1 MNRVL
6 KTTFTASR
14 DNLDRLFGCNRISAE
29 VWNRCLELAKEHH
42 KDTGHWINR
51 TFLQTLTKRQFP
63 LHSQSVQSV
72 CHRYIWNRDAA
83 HQARK
88 AGYDT
93 RYPYKT
99 KKYFPTRWVQEGFT
113 IYPNGRIELSMGNWQ
128 GKRQKPIVLYA
139 HKLPLQEVKMI
150 ELLWDGKLKLGLT
163 FKSGIQ
169 AELKTTGQE
178 AAIDLGE
185 IHGIA
190 AVTESGEAMV
200 STSRKLRSIKRLRNK
215 KYKELGKK
223 RSRCTKGSRQ
233 WRKLTRAMQRL
244 KTKTDNQQ
252 RDILHKQ
259 SRQFVDWAEEHD
271 VRIVYVGDVE
281 GVQRNTSARKKSN
294 PKHERRS
301 RKHNQRMSQWPFGLL
316 VGYLTYKLKEKGV
329 LLETIDESYTTQTCP
344 VCTRRKKPSGR
355 MYRCKCGYAL
365 HRDVHGARNI
375 LSKAKYGKITTGD
388 ITMPKRV
395 MYLRPAA

>member
-1 MNRVL
+1 
-6 KTTFTASR
+6 
-14 DNLDRLFGCNRISAE
+14 
-29 VWNRCLELAKEHH
+29 
-42 KDTGHWINR
+42 
-51 TFLQTLTKRQFP
+51 
-63 LHSQSVQSV
+63 
-72 CHRYIWNRDAA
+72 
-83 HQARK
+83 
-88 AGYDT
+88 
-93 RYPYKT
+93 
-99 KKYFPTRWVQEGFT
+99 
-113 IYPNGRIELSMGNWQ
+113 MGNWQ
-128 GKRQKPIVLYA
+128 GKRQKPIVVYV

-150 ELLWDGKLKLGLT
+150 ELIWDGQLKLGLT
-163 FKSGIQ
+163 FESGIQ

-215 KYKELGKK
+215 KYKELKKK

-233 WRKLTRAMQRL
+233 WRKYTRAMRKL

-252 RDILHKQ
+252 RDLLHKQ

-271 VRIVYVGDVE
+271 IKIVYVGDVE
-281 GVQRNTSARKKSN
+281 GVQRNASAKKKSN
-294 PKHERRS
+294 PKHKRRS
-301 RKHNQRMSQWPFGLL
+301 RKHNQRMSQWPFGIL

-375 LSKAKYGKITTGD
+375 LFKAKYGEITTGD
-388 ITMPKRV
+388 ITMPERV
-395 MYLRPAA
+395 MYLRPVA